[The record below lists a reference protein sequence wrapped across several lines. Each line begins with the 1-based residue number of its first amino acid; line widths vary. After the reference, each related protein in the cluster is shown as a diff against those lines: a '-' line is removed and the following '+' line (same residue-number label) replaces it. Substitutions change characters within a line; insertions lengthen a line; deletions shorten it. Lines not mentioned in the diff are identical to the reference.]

1 MNDDKNNIEYNNR
14 ILMEVVGE
22 EEDSSLRMNSNYYSY
37 IIWVFVVIFIVCLT
51 IAASTNDGEKVTG
64 ITYVILA
71 IFILMFLIYL
81 YRKLGNI
88 SINY

>member
-1 MNDDKNNIEYNNR
+1 MGIC
-14 ILMEVVGE
+14 
-22 EEDSSLRMNSNYYSY
+22 
-37 IIWVFVVIFIVCLT
+37 IICLT

-71 IFILMFLIYL
+71 IFILMFLVYL